1 MRLRLLSKLIVKWSK
16 KQRQVNHLYL
26 NIDRLAKFAA
36 EFSFI
41 FPAVLFV
48 LFNHSRSKTFRIFLT
63 AFYIVAILMVTILLR
78 RVDVESRQ
86 IMAPFWSYRN
96 MQIDGIRWQIY
107 INICLFVPLGFMLP
121 WSMKCSCLQT
131 VVICAALSAIV
142 ESVQYAFGLGLC
154 EFDDILNNT
163 LGATIGF
170 LYWYCLNRVACR
182 IKTGEQ
188 KDIL

>member
-1 MRLRLLSKLIVKWSK
+1 MS
-16 KQRQVNHLYL
+16 HLYL
-26 NIDRLAKFAA
+26 NIDKLAKLAVEFAFVA
-36 EFSFI
+36 PS
-41 FPAVLFV
+41 VLFL
-48 LFNHSRSKTFRIFLT
+48 LFNRCRRKTFPIFMVVCY
-63 AFYIVAILMVTILLR
+63 AAAILMVTLLFR
-78 RVDVESRQ
+78 NVDEQSRQ

-96 MQIDGIRWQIY
+96 MNIDGIRWQIY

-131 VVICAALSAIV
+131 VVICAALSAII

-170 LYWYCLNRVACR
+170 LYWYCLNRIACR